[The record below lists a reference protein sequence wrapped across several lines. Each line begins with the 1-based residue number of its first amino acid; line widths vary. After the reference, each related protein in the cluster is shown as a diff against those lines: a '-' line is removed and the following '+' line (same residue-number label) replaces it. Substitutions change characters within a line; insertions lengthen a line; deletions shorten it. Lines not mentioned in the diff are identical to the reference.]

1 MPGQPQPLTT
11 LTESLSWGVVP
22 SCLTPALKVA
32 YSTLARWPTTW
43 LVLGVEALNGITF
56 ACAWPAGTLHCSRIA
71 PHGMEATTQV
81 RTT

>member
-1 MPGQPQPLTT
+1 M
-11 LTESLSWGVVP
+11 
-22 SCLTPALKVA
+22 A

-71 PHGMEATTQV
+71 PYGMEATTQV
-81 RTT
+81 RQPIKAHGWDMICWWLEPGAS

>member
-1 MPGQPQPLTT
+1 MEWYPA
-11 LTESLSWGVVP
+11 
-22 SCLTPALKVA
+22 SCLLPALKVA

-71 PHGMEATTQV
+71 PLGMEATTQV
-81 RTT
+81 HQPTQAHGCRMIWCRPE